1 MGDKKGRVLLIQID
15 WVVPSVVKLKMWA
28 PQKFLNLDV
37 LCISLVFGNLSC
49 DSFNSMSQMQHSA
62 MGFPGSTSV
71 KDLTCQCRR
80 CKRLGF
86 DPWIRKIPW
95 SRKWHP
101 TPIFLPEEFMGRRA
115 WWPTVHEVAKSQT
128 RLSTWA
134 YTVAF
139 CCRSYMVGQHSSN

>member
-1 MGDKKGRVLLIQID
+1 MFLIQID
-15 WVVPSVVKLKMWA
+15 RVVPTVVKLKMWT

-37 LCISLVFGNLSC
+37 LRISLVFGNLSC

-101 TPIFLPEEFMGRRA
+101 TPIFLPEEFHGQKSL
-115 WWPTVHEVAKSQT
+115 VAYSPWGCQESDKT
-128 RLSTWA
+128 EHLSI
-134 YTVAF
+134 Y
-139 CCRSYMVGQHSSN
+139 RSILL